1 MVIGGDERAC
11 AVRRGQSVARI
22 AKAIRDAA
30 RNKQP
35 VGKRDWRERIDGVSI
50 RFAMPTHT
58 M

>member
-11 AVRRGQSVARI
+11 AVRRKQRDARI
-22 AKAIRDAA
+22 AKAIEDAA
-30 RNKQP
+30 CNMQP
-35 VGKRDWRERIDGVSI
+35 VGKRDRWERTDGNSD